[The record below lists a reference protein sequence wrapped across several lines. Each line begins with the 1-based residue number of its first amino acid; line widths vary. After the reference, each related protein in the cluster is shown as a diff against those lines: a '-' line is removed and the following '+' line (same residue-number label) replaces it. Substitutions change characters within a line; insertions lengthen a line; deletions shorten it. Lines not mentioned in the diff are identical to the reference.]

1 MAVRQQR
8 RDPSPTPR
16 VAFPYV
22 RRTPPPTARMP
33 TAEEQQILQWIADGL
48 PTKEI
53 AVHLWLRPHSV
64 DKKINKLIQRL
75 GARSRS
81 HAVGMG
87 FRLGLL
93 K

>member
-1 MAVRQQR
+1 MAVRQR
-8 RDPSPTPR
+8 PRDLGTGSR

-22 RRTPPPTARMP
+22 RRTPPAMAALPT
-33 TAEEQQILQWIADGL
+33 EEERQILQWIADGL
-48 PTKEI
+48 PSKEM
-53 AVHLWLRPHSV
+53 AVHLWIRPHSV
-64 DKKINKLIQRL
+64 DRKVNKLLQRL